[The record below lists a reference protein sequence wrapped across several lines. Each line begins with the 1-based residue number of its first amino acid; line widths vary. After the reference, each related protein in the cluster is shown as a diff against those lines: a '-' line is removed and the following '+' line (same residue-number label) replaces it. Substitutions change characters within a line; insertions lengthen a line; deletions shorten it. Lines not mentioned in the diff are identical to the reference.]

1 MLNKNFEDTSTIY
14 YMKFDM
20 ISAERFKTHF
30 MYTAFNKKIKINNF
44 KT

>member
-1 MLNKNFEDTSTIY
+1 MKSFKDTSTIY

-30 MYTAFNKKIKINNF
+30 VYTAFYKIKIYNF